1 MQFFSITVFTRS
13 SVEAHR
19 PSAARSA
26 HVLPPVIPDMTTFEV
41 SVHPPSTGSATPPG
55 DDAKPRSAGAVRSE
69 RSMFADAEKLGIEK
83 TVTSLNPPRIP
94 STT

>member
-41 SVHPPSTGSATPPG
+41 SVHPPSTASATPPG
-55 DDAKPRSAGAVRSE
+55 VDAKPRSAGAVRSE
-69 RSMFADAEKLGIEK
+69 RSMFADAE
-83 TVTSLNPPRIP
+83 SC
-94 STT
+94 